1 MESIVQ
7 LPMVALKNTVIMPG
21 MLIHFDISNPANI
34 KAVEVAMKTKQQ
46 VFLIAQK
53 NPDAEEPDRLTAIH

>member
-46 VFLIAQK
+46 VFLIL
-53 NPDAEEPDRLTAIH
+53 PS